1 VLSARK
7 KRCIVQF
14 ILLHAENTFNSTSV
28 RCKTGADMQQKQ
40 SALAYLC
47 QLKIYLY
54 DMSKKYKISGKGVLE
69 IIQTE
74 KKIN

>member
-1 VLSARK
+1 
-7 KRCIVQF
+7 
-14 ILLHAENTFNSTSV
+14 V